1 MVNGARDVSLIK
13 RLSQP
18 AREWIRQT
26 IVAELTRRGYIVGRS
41 REIAR
46 LSEQFWL
53 GKLFESLPISCVLDI
68 GANRGQYAAGLRS
81 RVGYQGRIISV
92 EPVPDAFAA
101 LEARAASDALWETR
115 RLAIA
120 AQTGEAAF
128 NVMQGEQF
136 SSLNRPLKERSD
148 KRQKVRVKEVLSVPT
163 VTLERFFDD
172 ENLSDGGGSI
182 LLKLD
187 VQGAEME
194 ALASGPG
201 SLGKIAAV
209 QVELAFIQIYEGG
222 ADWRSFI
229 DWMDDRDFVLSG
241 MFPNNAATTFP
252 HLFELDALFVR
263 RDLAP
268 PV

>member
-1 MVNGARDVSLIK
+1 MSLIR

-18 AREWIRQT
+18 ARDWIRRT
-26 IVAELTRRGYIVGRS
+26 MVAELARRDYIVGRS

-53 GKLFESLPISCVLDI
+53 GKLFETLPISCVLDI

-81 RVGYQGRIISV
+81 NARYRGRIISV
-92 EPVPDAFAA
+92 EPVRDAFAA
-101 LEARAASDALWETR
+101 LEARAGADPLWETR

-120 AQTGEAAF
+120 ETTGEASF
-128 NVMQGEQF
+128 NVMHGEQF
-136 SSLNRPLKERSD
+136 SSLNAPLTEQAER
-148 KRQKVRVKEVLSVPT
+148 RRKVRVREVVTVPT
-163 VTLERFFDD
+163 VTLDRFFDD
-172 ENLSDGGGSI
+172 ENLSGGDEGI

-187 VQGAEME
+187 VQGAEL
-194 ALASGPG
+194 AVLASGPR
-201 SLGKIAAV
+201 SLGKVAAV
-209 QVELAFIQIYEGG
+209 QAELSFIQLYEGG

-229 DWMDDRDFVLSG
+229 DWMDERGFVLSG

-252 HLFELDALFVR
+252 NLYEMDALFVR